1 MKDHATWLRRS
12 YPRKALKERYGIAI
26 EAVGP
31 TLFGLLMLW
40 QCHCSIIAG
49 TFTVGLLLGANV
61 GFVVLSLFVSGRD
74 HDRDD
79 EPPTQ

>member
-1 MKDHATWLRRS
+1 MRVSGVLLARRVS
-12 YPRKALKERYGIAI
+12 AAEDREG
-26 EAVGP
+26 
-31 TLFGLLMLW
+31 
-40 QCHCSIIAG
+40 IAG

-61 GFVVLSLFVSGRD
+61 GFVVFSLFVSGRD

>member
-1 MKDHATWLRRS
+1 
-12 YPRKALKERYGIAI
+12 
-26 EAVGP
+26 
-31 TLFGLLMLW
+31 MLW
-40 QCHCSIIAG
+40 QCHWSIIAG

>member
-12 YPRKALKERYGIAI
+12 YPRGTLKERYEIAI

-31 TLFGLLMLW
+31 TLFGRV
-40 QCHCSIIAG
+40 SAAEDREGIAG

-61 GFVVLSLFVSGRD
+61 GFVVFSLFVSGRD